1 MARSHNLR
9 LIFWPISWV
18 VVKMVRL
25 IFPLI
30 LLTCQTL
37 ALTDHGG
44 AARHGAMGCP
54 PKSQ

>member
-1 MARSHNLR
+1 
-9 LIFWPISWV
+9 
-18 VVKMVRL
+18 VKMVRL

-30 LLTCQTL
+30 LLTCLTLALLTCLTL

-44 AARHGAMGCP
+44 AARHRAMGCP

>member
-1 MARSHNLR
+1 MARSHNPR
-9 LIFWPISWV
+9 LIFWQISWV

-30 LLTCQTL
+30 LLTCLIL

-44 AARHGAMGCP
+44 TARHGAMGCP